1 MDSPDWANCR
11 EEELWCFVAWHLEAA
26 GIETVMVGGAVV
38 ALYTEGLY
46 QSGDIDLV
54 PDDTMRDRIAGVLAE
69 IGFGPRGR
77 HFIHPQCPQL
87 FVEFPNGPVSIGE
100 EFPIVP
106 DERVVEGQRL
116 KLLSPTDCVKD
127 RLAAFIHWKA
137 RDCFDQAT
145 LVCRRQ
151 SNGIDWGSLER
162 RCSGEGA
169 RGTEVFAE
177 LRADLGVG

>member
-1 MDSPDWANCR
+1 MNPPDWPNCR
-11 EEELWCFVAWHLEAA
+11 EEELWSYVAWHLEAA

-38 ALYTEGLY
+38 AVYTDGIY

-54 PDDTMRDRIAGVLAE
+54 PDDTMRDGIVGVLVE
-69 IGFGPRGR
+69 IGFARRGR
-77 HFIHPQCPQL
+77 HFVHPSCPQL

-100 EFPIVP
+100 EFPIEP

-137 RDCFDQAT
+137 RDCFDQAI
-145 LVCRRQ
+145 LVCRQQAAR
-151 SNGIDWGSLER
+151 IDWGGLER
-162 RCSGEGA
+162 WCAGEGS
-169 RGTEVFAE
+169 RGKEAFAE
-177 LRADLGVG
+177 LRAAMA